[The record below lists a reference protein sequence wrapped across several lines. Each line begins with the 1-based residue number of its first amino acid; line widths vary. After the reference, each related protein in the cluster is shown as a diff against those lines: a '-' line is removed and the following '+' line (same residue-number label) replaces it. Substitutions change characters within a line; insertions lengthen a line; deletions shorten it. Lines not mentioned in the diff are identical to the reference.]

1 MLAAA
6 LLWDCAVAPNLSAAG
21 APAAAGAES
30 PGLLAYPGAAG
41 YSVAIRYPTAD
52 VLTVPVLRDAG
63 LGFLAYAVLVL
74 SRVVTESREK
84 RVVRLWD
91 AAATVVFFAA
101 LLAALF
107 LLQFQY
113 FKDFSFFERDDK
125 EKMHEHTW
133 MNRSMTIASCLAA
146 CVLTRG
152 AMPDL
157 LALEREVP
165 SNAADAKRRALM

>member
-1 MLAAA
+1 M
-6 LLWDCAVAPNLSAAG
+6 
-21 APAAAGAES
+21 
-30 PGLLAYPGAAG
+30 
-41 YSVAIRYPTAD
+41 AIRYPTAD